1 MHKWKK
7 PVLPCDFFESV
18 RSFASHL
25 LRVLSLLN
33 FVSAVRMGAGV
44 VHSAEVRGQ
53 LSRVGSFLSCGFWGS
68 TLVFGLSGE
77 HYHPLTHLV
86 GHMFYFKETQRM
98 TK

>member
-1 MHKWKK
+1 M
-7 PVLPCDFFESV
+7 LPCDFFESV

-53 LSRVGSFLSCGFWGS
+53 LSRVGSLLVPGGFQ
-68 TLVFGLSGE
+68 GLYSGPQARWKVLLPAE
-77 HYHPLTHLV
+77 PSL
-86 GHMFYFKETQRM
+86 QPAANS
-98 TK
+98 